1 MYRKSENFKSICF
14 KSMRFKSACD
24 MLKPFKRTPVQSRSF
39 KIGLIVLSTLALGAC
54 SPKDS
59 STAATNSAAQIPLIS
74 SKTQPVTEAQARFC
88 DEDGCTTYDL
98 QSVNT
103 NQDWINR
110 YFLDRIKTAEPNAFT
125 AQTDGVTASQAQP
138 VSEAKQDQ
146 TQSDS
151 DNRHSESV
159 MKVRYLGQNQALASF
174 QLQSYSY
181 AAGAAHGLSHAEY
194 VNFDLKNKKRI
205 AVEQLLKPDVE
216 AKLVKALYENNQT
229 WLSAH
234 QIKASE
240 LKLSD
245 NYYYGVHGLVFVY
258 PLYELAAY
266 AEGMPEL
273 ILPYDQAQ
281 SFVRPEY
288 LPN

>member
-1 MYRKSENFKSICF
+1 MYKKSESF
-14 KSMRFKSACD
+14 KSMYLKPASFELQPFKS
-24 MLKPFKRTPVQSRSF
+24 KPVQSTCF
-39 KIGLIVLSTLALGAC
+39 KVGLLVLSTFVLAAC

-59 STAATNSAAQIPLIS
+59 TTASNHNTADVPLIS
-74 SKTQPVTEAQARFC
+74 SKTQAVAGAQSRFC

-98 QSVNT
+98 QSVDT
-103 NQDWINR
+103 NQAWINS

-125 AQTDGVTASQAQP
+125 AQPEGVSASQVQSTQAASQAQ
-138 VSEAKQDQ
+138 A
-146 TQSDS
+146 QSDT
-151 DNRHSESV
+151 DNRLSESM

-181 AAGAAHGLSHAEY
+181 AAGAAHGLSHSEY

-216 AKLVKALYENNQT
+216 AKLLKALYENNQT
-229 WLSAH
+229 WLSEH

-258 PLYELAAY
+258 PLYELASY

-281 SFVRPEY
+281 AFVRPEY